1 MSRLL
6 GPTFALLVGTG
17 TLLLGTGL
25 LSTLLPLRG
34 MAEGFSSLQLGLM
47 ASGYFLGFMAGT
59 FASPRL
65 LRRVGYARTFAFT
78 GALLAASILLHALVV
93 HPLVWT
99 VIRIVTG
106 FGLVLFYALIES
118 WLNDQCTP
126 ANRGRIMAIYTLVC
140 LISLAVSQQL
150 LLLGN
155 PLQETLFIVA
165 ALCVCLSLLPVTL
178 TRLTQPL
185 VPDRVQVNFVPI
197 FRAAPV
203 AGGIFLQIP
212 IGKFS
217 DRYDRRRVLFWVAAG
232 IVASAALM
240 TALGL
245 LGSGTQIALT
255 VAVFFYGGFAFTL
268 YPVAMAHLVDNI
280 DKGDILSACASI
292 LVIFGFCAVIGPI
305 LAGTLIDQIGLW
317 ALPLYLALV
326 HLLLMITAGYLI
338 RLHPDLLAPSAQ
350 TGQFVPLV
358 RTTPAVMELHPNQD
372 ASLADDLEDRA
383 IP

>member
-1 MSRLL
+1 
-6 GPTFALLVGTG
+6 
-17 TLLLGTGL
+17 
-25 LSTLLPLRG
+25 
-34 MAEGFSSLQLGLM
+34 
-47 ASGYFLGFMAGT
+47 
-59 FASPRL
+59 
-65 LRRVGYARTFAFT
+65 
-78 GALLAASILLHALVV
+78 
-93 HPLVWT
+93 
-99 VIRIVTG
+99 
-106 FGLVLFYALIES
+106 
-118 WLNDQCTP
+118 
-126 ANRGRIMAIYTLVC
+126 
-140 LISLAVSQQL
+140 
-150 LLLGN
+150 
-155 PLQETLFIVA
+155 
-165 ALCVCLSLLPVTL
+165 
-178 TRLTQPL
+178 
-185 VPDRVQVNFVPI
+185 
-197 FRAAPV
+197 
-203 AGGIFLQIP
+203 
-212 IGKFS
+212 
-217 DRYDRRRVLFWVAAG
+217 
-232 IVASAALM
+232 M